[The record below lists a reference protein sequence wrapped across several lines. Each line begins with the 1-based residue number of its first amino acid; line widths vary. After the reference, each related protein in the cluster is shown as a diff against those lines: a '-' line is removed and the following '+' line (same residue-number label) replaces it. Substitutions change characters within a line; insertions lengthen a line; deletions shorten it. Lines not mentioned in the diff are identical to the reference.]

1 MFREGNPVQLVTGD
15 DALSVWPVLGQD
27 RRPLSDPRT
36 ETLVEAPPFRAEE
49 ATPDVP
55 SSIGMMLFAAYL
67 ALVAA
72 LAIATS
78 GPGESRMVLVIA
90 GLFVV
95 AFFAVPHYIFAQEP
109 KSGRRPDLNRFL
121 ATGMRTFT
129 GHCSGDAAL
138 VQMFL
143 VPVALTIGM
152 LAIAVVIALAT

>member
-1 MFREGNPVQLVTGD
+1 MFREGKTVELITGD
-15 DALSVWPVLGQD
+15 DASSVWPVLGQD
-27 RRPLSDPRT
+27 RDPPSDPRPQT
-36 ETLVEAPPFRAEE
+36 RADAPPFRSEE

-55 SSIGMMLFAAYL
+55 GSIGMMLFAAYL

-72 LAIATS
+72 LAVATS

-95 AFFAVPHYIFAQEP
+95 AFFAVPHFLFAQEP
-109 KSGRRPDLNRFL
+109 TSGRRPDLNRFL

-129 GHCSGDAAL
+129 GHCTGGAAL

-152 LAIAVVIALAT
+152 LAIAVVIALA

>member
-1 MFREGNPVQLVTGD
+1 MFRDEDMGQLARAE
-15 DALSVWPVLGQD
+15 DAASVWPVLGNN
-27 RRPLSDPRT
+27 RKPATGPRPQPVSD
-36 ETLVEAPPFRAEE
+36 APAFRAEA

-55 SSIGMMLFAAYL
+55 ASIGMMLFAAYL
-67 ALVAA
+67 ALIGA

-109 KSGRRPDLNRFL
+109 KGGRRPDLSRFL

-129 GHCSGDAAL
+129 GHCSGGAAL

-143 VPVALTIGM
+143 VPVALTIGI
-152 LAIAVVIALAT
+152 LAIAVIIALAA

>member
-1 MFREGNPVQLVTGD
+1 MFREGKPVELITGD
-15 DALSVWPVLGQD
+15 DASSVWPVLGQYRD
-27 RRPLSDPRT
+27 PPSDPRPQT
-36 ETLVEAPPFRAEE
+36 RADAPPFRSEE

-55 SSIGMMLFAAYL
+55 ASIGMMLFAAYL

-72 LAIATS
+72 LAVATS

-95 AFFAVPHYIFAQEP
+95 AFFAVPHFLFAQEP
-109 KSGRRPDLNRFL
+109 RSGRRPDLNRFL

-129 GHCSGDAAL
+129 GHCTGGAAL

-152 LAIAVVIALAT
+152 LAIAVVIALA

>member
-1 MFREGNPVQLVTGD
+1 MFRDEYSVRLSPD
-15 DALSVWPVLGQD
+15 DEAASVWPVLGNGRVSLPGQQ
-27 RRPLSDPRT
+27 T
-36 ETLVEAPPFRAEE
+36 ETVSVAPPFRAEP
-49 ATPDVP
+49 AAPDVP
-55 SSIGMMLFAAYL
+55 ASVGAMLFAAYL
-67 ALVAA
+67 ALIGA

-95 AFFAVPHYIFAQEP
+95 AFFAVPHFIFAQEP
-109 KSGRRPDLNRFL
+109 KSGRRPDLDRFL

-129 GHCSGDAAL
+129 GDCTGGAAL

-152 LAIAVVIALAT
+152 LAIAVVIALIA

>member
-1 MFREGNPVQLVTGD
+1 MFRDEHLGQLARAD
-15 DALSVWPVLGQD
+15 DAASVWPVLGHD
-27 RRPLSDPRT
+27 RKPTPDPRP
-36 ETLVEAPPFRAEE
+36 EIVPDASPFRAEA

-55 SSIGMMLFAAYL
+55 ASIGMMLFAAYL
-67 ALVAA
+67 ALIGA

-95 AFFAVPHYIFAQEP
+95 AFFAVPHYLFAQEP
-109 KSGRRPDLNRFL
+109 KAGRRPDLSRFL

-129 GHCSGDAAL
+129 GHCSGGAAL

-143 VPVALTIGM
+143 VPITLTIGM
-152 LAIAVVIALAT
+152 LAIAVVIALAA